1 MELSREPVN
10 HEWLQSTC
18 ALHKFN
24 GQSTLYALLRA
35 RQQWRGGRA
44 RTRTAVAL
52 STSANCAPFKL
63 LLPICYWAQNET
75 NTRPRRVVSLMRYE
89 LQGIQPHCVFQYL
102 SLLRSPVDSPAA
114 AFFYYFFPV
123 RSAFDFY
130 FSWPLF
136 CLFQLHFLASHCII
150 RHFARLKHNLKI
162 RGKNC
167 GAETNSGA
175 IAPWEFTRG
184 AHIFFPQG
192 LNSRVRKPDWFN

>member
-114 AFFYYFFPV
+114 AFFLLFFSCPFGFWLLLFLAPFLFVPTPFSGLSLYHQAFRSIKAQFENTWQKLRRRNKQRCDRTVRIHAWRAHFFPP
-123 RSAFDFY
+123 RFEFESAK
-130 FSWPLF
+130 
-136 CLFQLHFLASHCII
+136 
-150 RHFARLKHNLKI
+150 ARLI
-162 RGKNC
+162 
-167 GAETNSGA
+167 
-175 IAPWEFTRG
+175 
-184 AHIFFPQG
+184 
-192 LNSRVRKPDWFN
+192 